1 MIWQKIFLESFR
13 FAYHALISN
22 KLRTLLSLLG
32 ITIGIFAIISV
43 FTVVDSLE
51 SNIRSSVA
59 SLGSNVVF
67 VQKWP
72 WSFGDEYP
80 WWKYMNRPTPK
91 VDEVKEIEHRSAMAE
106 SVCFMVDVN
115 KTVKHK
121 TNSVENA
128 EVSGVSHNY
137 YKVKNF
143 ELQAGRYFTDAESES
158 GKPYAI
164 IGSTIAESLFGDG
177 EAIGKQVKLF
187 NRNATVIG
195 VFEKE
200 GSSMMGN
207 SNDNTIL
214 LPIAYLRNFVDLRSE
229 RIDPT
234 IMVKAK
240 PGIEVDELKFELT
253 GIMRAIRKLK
263 PLADDDFALNEIS
276 LISSGFD
283 SVFAVIGLAGWIIGG
298 FSILVGGFG
307 IANIMFVSVKER
319 TNQIGIQKA
328 LGAKNYFILIQFLIE
343 SMVLCIIGGGIGL
356 LLIFT
361 GTLIVNNYSD
371 LSIELS
377 NSNILL
383 GITIS
388 AIIGIV
394 SGFIPSYTASR
405 LDPVEAM
412 RS

>member
-1 MIWQKIFLESFR
+1 MIESFR
-13 FAYHALISN
+13 FAFHALVNN
-22 KLRTLLSLLG
+22 KLRTFLSLLG

-51 SNIRSSVA
+51 SNVRSSVA

-72 WSFGDEYP
+72 WAFGGDYP
-80 WWKYMNRPTPK
+80 WWKYMNRPTSQLE
-91 VDEVKEIEHRSAMAE
+91 EVAEIQHRSDMAE
-106 SVCFMVDVN
+106 AVCYIVEAN
-115 KTVKHK
+115 KTVKYHN
-121 TNSVENA
+121 NSIENA
-128 EVSGVSHNY
+128 NIIGVSQDY
-137 YKVKNF
+137 QKVKSF
-143 ELQAGRYFTDAESES
+143 ELSEGRYFTEAESNS

-164 IGSTIAESLFGDG
+164 IGVTIANNLFGELAAVG
-177 EAIGKQVKLF
+177 RQLKLF
-187 NRNATVIG
+187 GREVTVIG

-200 GSSMMGN
+200 GDSMMGN

-214 LPIAYLRNFVDLRSE
+214 VPIRYLRNFVDLRSDKL
-229 RIDPT
+229 DPF

-240 PGIEVDELKFELT
+240 DGIGVDELKFELT
-253 GIMRAIRKLK
+253 GIMRSIRKLK

-276 LISSGFD
+276 LLSSGFD
-283 SVFAVIGLAGWIIGG
+283 SIFAVIGMAGWIIGG

-319 TNQIGIQKA
+319 TNQIGIQKS

-343 SMVLCIIGGGIGL
+343 SILLCIIGGIIGL
-356 LLIFT
+356 LLIFG
-361 GTLIVNNYSD
+361 GTLLVNHFT
-371 LSIELS
+371 EMEVTLS
-377 NSNILL
+377 NANILL

-388 AIIGIV
+388 VLIGLI
-394 SGFIPSYTASR
+394 SGFIPSYTASK

-412 RS
+412 RA

>member
-1 MIWQKIFLESFR
+1 MLWRNILIESFR
-13 FAYHALISN
+13 FAYHALVNN
-22 KLRTLLSLLG
+22 KLRTFLSLLG

-51 SNIRSSVA
+51 TNVRSSVA

-72 WSFGDEYP
+72 WSFGEEYP
-80 WWKYMNRPTPK
+80 WWKYMNRPTSQLE
-91 VDEVKEIEHRSAMAE
+91 EVAEIQHRSDMAE
-106 SVCFMVDVN
+106 AVCYIVVVN
-115 KTVKHK
+115 KTVKFRN
-121 TNSVENA
+121 NSIENA
-128 EVSGVSHNY
+128 NITGVSQDYNR
-137 YKVKNF
+137 VKSF
-143 ELQAGRYFTDAESES
+143 ELSEGRYFTEAESNS

-164 IGSTIAESLFGDG
+164 IGVTIANNLFG
-177 EAIGKQVKLF
+177 ESNSIGKQLKLF
-187 NRNATVIG
+187 GRDVTVIG

-200 GSSMMGN
+200 GDSMMGN
-207 SNDNTIL
+207 SNDNVIM
-214 LPIAYLRNFVDLRSE
+214 LPIRYLRNFVDLRSD
-229 RIDPT
+229 RVDPF

-240 PGIEVDELKFELT
+240 DGLGVDELKFELT
-253 GIMRAIRKLK
+253 GIMRSIRKLK

-276 LISSGFD
+276 LLSSGFD
-283 SVFAVIGLAGWIIGG
+283 SIFAVIGLAGWIIGG

-319 TNQIGIQKA
+319 TNQIGIQKS

-343 SMVLCIIGGGIGL
+343 SILLCIIGGAIGL
-356 LLIFT
+356 LLIFG
-361 GTLIVNNYSD
+361 GTLLVNHFTEME
-371 LSIELS
+371 IRLS

-388 AIIGIV
+388 VLIGLI
-394 SGFIPSYTASR
+394 SGFIPSYTASK

-412 RS
+412 RA